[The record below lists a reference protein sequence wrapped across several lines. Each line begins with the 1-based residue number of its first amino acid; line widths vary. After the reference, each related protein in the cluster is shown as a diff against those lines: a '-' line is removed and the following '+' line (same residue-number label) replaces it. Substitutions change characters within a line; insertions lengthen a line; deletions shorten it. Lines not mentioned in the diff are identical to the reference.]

1 VAWRPEQEAV
11 QMRDSDTANHAGRAR
26 RHYKVTFALL
36 ALAGVSYALLQ
47 SLVAPALPDI
57 QRDLHAS
64 VNGVSWVLTA
74 YLLSASIATP
84 VIGRL
89 GDMYGKERLL
99 VVVLALLCIA
109 TAVSALATTLAVM
122 LVGRVIQGAA
132 GGIFPLAFGIIR
144 DEFPRERVA
153 GAVGVMSALLGVG
166 GGAGVVLAGPIV
178 QNLSIHYLFWLPL
191 VLLVPATVAV
201 HLFVP
206 ESPVRVPGRVNWT
219 GAALMSGGLAA
230 LLLAVSEAP
239 VWGWL
244 SAKTVVVF
252 AVGVVLLVAWV
263 RSESRSD
270 HPLVDMRMMRI
281 RGVWTTNAVAAL
293 LGFGMYASFILL
305 PEFVETPTRAGYGF
319 GASVTGAGLFLV
331 PSTIAMLLAGAQ
343 TGRLEKRFGSKPPLL
358 AGAALTCAAYLLL
371 AVARTERWEIYLA
384 ALLLGA
390 GIGFAF
396 AAMVNLIIENVGP
409 TETGVAT
416 GMNTVTRT
424 VGGAFGGAA
433 VASILASTV
442 GAGGY
447 PSARGFTIAFG
458 ACALALALGFV
469 AGLAIPP
476 RRPVDAFGPHEA
488 GDVTEV
494 EVHESSGL
502 REPSVREPA

>member
-1 VAWRPEQEAV
+1 MADGEIPHNA
-11 QMRDSDTANHAGRAR
+11 DHPR
-26 RHYKVTFALL
+26 RHYQVTFALL

-57 QRDLHAS
+57 QRNLHTS

-84 VIGRL
+84 VLGRL
-89 GDMYGKERLL
+89 GDMYGKARLL
-99 VVVLALLCIA
+99 VVVLALLCVA
-109 TAVSALATTLAVM
+109 TVVSALATTLPVM
-122 LVGRVIQGAA
+122 IAGRVVQGAA

-191 VLLVPATVAV
+191 VLLVPATIAV

-206 ESPVRVPGRVNWT
+206 ESPVRVPGRVNWG

-230 LLLAVSEAP
+230 VLLAVSEAP

-244 SAKTVVVF
+244 SAKTVIVFVVGIVF
-252 AVGVVLLVAWV
+252 LVAWV
-263 RSESRSD
+263 RSESRSPN
-270 HPLVDMRMMRI
+270 PLVDMRMMRI
-281 RGVWTTNAVAAL
+281 RGVWTTNSVAAL

-305 PEFVETPTRAGYGF
+305 PEYVETPMRAGYGF
-319 GASVTGAGLFLV
+319 GASVSGAGLFLV

-358 AGAALTCAAYLLL
+358 AGAALTCAAYVLL
-371 AVARTERWEIYLA
+371 AVGRTERWEIYLA

-396 AAMVNLIIENVGP
+396 ASMVNLIIENVGP

-447 PSARGFTIAFG
+447 PSADGFTIAF
-458 ACALALALGFV
+458 ASCALALALGFV

-476 RRPVDAFGPHEA
+476 RRPADAFAPHEA
-488 GDVTEV
+488 GDLAAVASR
-494 EVHESSGL
+494 ES
-502 REPSVREPA
+502 RESAPTLSR